1 MNVPSFGI
9 LSAYEDPVMLGNAL
23 GFFDCLGYIYILML
37 LLTFKATV
45 VFVLLF
51 ATLDVGFF
59 TLAAA
64 NMTGNATCTQ
74 VGGIFVVI
82 SSICGWYGMI
92 SGMADNS
99 ILISQFIHFQSLNL
113 ERKIESKLAMLC
125 ILEFYYSC
133 LLIFFLSFLLPS
145 YN

>member
-1 MNVPSFGI
+1 
-9 LSAYEDPVMLGNAL
+9 
-23 GFFDCLGYIYILML
+23 ML

-92 SGMADNS
+92 SGMADKFNS
-99 ILISQFIHFQSLNL
+99 YFTVHPLPVPQFGK
-113 ERKIESKLAMLC
+113 KIESKLAMLC

-133 LLIFFLSFLLPS
+133 LLIFFLSFCYLRIIDL
-145 YN
+145 YFFLAIT